1 MARTPTELQHT
12 MPRLPVEDEAA
23 PDLGHAPS
31 STGTVSG
38 DTIRSTISPP
48 QRNPDTAGAR
58 AMALLAELSN
68 ERGLGIGRA
77 LVLEKTLGQGG
88 MGVVHLATQTAFDR
102 KVAVK
107 TLRAEQ
113 RSQPATMQLLR
124 EAWVTGRLEHPNIV
138 PVYDIA
144 LDDKQQP
151 FIVMRRIEGA
161 DWASLMFD
169 EAAIAAQFGARDPLE
184 WNLGVLVQLCNA
196 VQFAH
201 ERGLL
206 HRDLKPDNVRIG
218 PLGEVYLLDWGIAV
232 ALHDDGSGRLP
243 LARQVAEIAGT
254 PCYMAPEMFF
264 VEVDKLS
271 PRTDVYLLGAILF
284 EILVGHPPHNGNT
297 LAEVAD
303 QMQRTVRLPSRVPS
317 ALRAICERALARE
330 PGDRFES
337 ALELRNALRDYLQ
350 ARNSMQLVEASQQKV
365 AELKRRAEDGATGPE
380 LHNLFSQCRFGFQ
393 QALASWPD
401 NRIAR
406 DELHAATEYLV
417 RYELA
422 HGDLNTA
429 RVLLAELTEPPAD
442 LVKLLDEA
450 TARAAA
456 EAERRK
462 KLESLGKEHDASIG
476 QRTRTWVG
484 IVFSLGWGLLS
495 LSRYLNPPNYDVL
508 LYFSAAVVLVVVGVG
523 WRLRKALFATRIN
536 ATMYAAFVT
545 TTVTQLI
552 LYPACAAM
560 NVPFTAAD
568 SLPLLLYFFAAAQIA
583 FVADRRMIY
592 AAAAFLVAFLFAVIW
607 PASAWIAGGVSN
619 LFLGVVL
626 YTVWGN
632 QLALEKGPLDPC

>member
-1 MARTPTELQHT
+1 MLGIDFGTSNSAAAFVRPDGTLCPIELEAGRTT
-12 MPRLPVEDEAA
+12 MPTALYFGADSAPVQYGSAA
-23 PDLGHAPS
+23 LQAYL
-31 STGTVSG
+31 
-38 DTIRSTISPP
+38 
-48 QRNPDTAGAR
+48 NA
-58 AMALLAELSN
+58 
-68 ERGLGIGRA
+68 
-77 LVLEKTLGQGG
+77 TLDHEPG
-88 MGVVHLATQTAFDR
+88 
-102 KVAVK
+102 
-107 TLRAEQ
+107 
-113 RSQPATMQLLR
+113 
-124 EAWVTGRLEHPNIV
+124 GRL
-138 PVYDIA
+138 
-144 LDDKQQP
+144 
-151 FIVMRRIEGA
+151 MR
-161 DWASLMFD
+161 
-169 EAAIAAQFGARDPLE
+169 AI
-184 WNLGVLVQLCNA
+184 
-196 VQFAH
+196 
-201 ERGLL
+201 
-206 HRDLKPDNVRIG
+206 K
-218 PLGEVYLLDWGIAV
+218 
-232 ALHDDGSGRLP
+232 S
-243 LARQVAEIAGT
+243 
-254 PCYMAPEMFF
+254 
-264 VEVDKLS
+264 
-271 PRTDVYLLGAILF
+271 LLGSRLMDERTAVNGQMVSFFDIVTLF
-284 EILVGHPPHNGNT
+284 
-297 LAEVAD
+297 
-303 QMQRTVRLPSRVPS
+303 
-317 ALRAICERALARE
+317 
-330 PGDRFES
+330 F
-337 ALELRNALRDYLQ
+337 
-350 ARNSMQLVEASQQKV
+350 K
-365 AELKRRAEDGATGPE
+365 ELKRRAEDGATGPE

-401 NRIAR
+401 NRVAR

-484 IVFSLGWGLLS
+484 IVFSLGWGLMS

-592 AAAAFLVAFLFAVIW
+592 AAAAFLVAFLFAVI
-607 PASAWIAGGVSN
+607 
-619 LFLGVVL
+619 
-626 YTVWGN
+626 
-632 QLALEKGPLDPC
+632 